1 MQKRSRVLVAAAAAS
16 LTATAT
22 MFVALSA
29 SALTT
34 VYTQRVVSK
43 TIAATPLTHAL
54 ASAQCADD
62 EVNTG
67 GGFTMTGTTDPS
79 AYTVFAD
86 VPSGNGWVAG
96 IWLAEGYG
104 PVDLTAYAVCVKK
117 LSGAVPTRQ
126 VVHATGVVGAQ
137 GSAAV
142 QPTCPSGQVATG
154 GGYRQTSLSTV
165 SHSVFANR
173 PSGGSAWNVG
183 YYGQPGDEFRGSVV
197 CIKIPQDAPLE
208 VRTTTESFAVPGQ
221 STGTGIVRC
230 NSAEAISGGGW
241 FVRTI

>member
-1 MQKRSRVLVAAAAAS
+1 
-16 LTATAT
+16 
-22 MFVALSA
+22 
-29 SALTT
+29 
-34 VYTQRVVSK
+34 
-43 TIAATPLTHAL
+43 
-54 ASAQCADD
+54 
-62 EVNTG
+62 
-67 GGFTMTGTTDPS
+67 
-79 AYTVFAD
+79 
-86 VPSGNGWVAG
+86 
-96 IWLAEGYG
+96 
-104 PVDLTAYAVCVKK
+104 
-117 LSGAVPTRQ
+117 

-241 FVRTI
+241 FVSNIRPDSYMVRTNQPAYRRLVGHHWRLGVFSDLPADSPELAVLAYAVCVRTAY